1 MKLFKKADI
10 VLLLSIFIACNYY
23 IDVDP
28 PEVID
33 IIPYNRSVVIDQHP
47 AIEIKF
53 SETMDKAKTE
63 EAFTITGEHQPKG
76 HFRWDGNSI
85 YFDLIED
92 LHNATVYTITIRSS
106 AEDKSGNN
114 LTNNVTSTFS
124 IGSDLIKPEIIQILP
139 SDGTF
144 VEDLFTPILVSFS
157 EPVQLDSVKKGFST
171 SPYIVGNITLENNNA
186 TLVFTPYDPYI
197 HGVLYSVILSTDI
210 TDVAGNRLLKEY
222 KSLFKAG
229 TDFNNPSLNPE
240 STNPPDYSIGVFSEY
255 NNSLLRLIPFTNNEG
270 ADKNSKVHLV
280 FSKSMQRIDTQKSIS
295 ISPFI
300 DFTFT
305 WLNDREIQINPATS
319 FILQQTYTIN
329 ISTQAKDIAGNVLDQ
344 DYSYPFTINGSM
356 SLPLEVEPYNNLN
369 KHIYQ
374 MAWEEDGSGPAEIYR
389 TLENDDIIF
398 DDSNYTKLKLINS
411 NLESV
416 WILRIPFNNS
426 ANTLDTIGGID
437 LNSGMQSIT
446 FNTILSHNQIQA
458 PQIWKIIIPNG
469 HKNYIDIYL
478 FDLEPQCYYK
488 LSVTHGQDGIKDICN
503 NYMVN
508 PFLIYL
514 NH

>member
-1 MKLFKKADI
+1 
-10 VLLLSIFIACNYY
+10 
-23 IDVDP
+23 
-28 PEVID
+28 
-33 IIPYNRSVVIDQHP
+33 
-47 AIEIKF
+47 
-53 SETMDKAKTE
+53 
-63 EAFTITGEHQPKG
+63 
-76 HFRWDGNSI
+76 
-85 YFDLIED
+85 
-92 LHNATVYTITIRSS
+92 
-106 AEDKSGNN
+106 
-114 LTNNVTSTFS
+114 
-124 IGSDLIKPEIIQILP
+124 
-139 SDGTF
+139 
-144 VEDLFTPILVSFS
+144 
-157 EPVQLDSVKKGFST
+157 
-171 SPYIVGNITLENNNA
+171 
-186 TLVFTPYDPYI
+186 
-197 HGVLYSVILSTDI
+197 
-210 TDVAGNRLLKEY
+210 
-222 KSLFKAG
+222 
-229 TDFNNPSLNPE
+229 
-240 STNPPDYSIGVFSEY
+240 
-255 NNSLLRLIPFTNNEG
+255 
-270 ADKNSKVHLV
+270 
-280 FSKSMQRIDTQKSIS
+280 MQRIDTQKSIS

-305 WLNDREIQINPATS
+305 WLNDREIQINPATP
-319 FILQQTYTIN
+319 FTLQQTYTIN
-329 ISTQAKDIAGNVLDQ
+329 ISTQAKDIAGNIMDQ
-344 DYSYPFTINGSM
+344 DYSYSFTINGSM
-356 SLPLEVEPYNNLN
+356 SLPLEVEPYSNLN

-374 MAWEEDGSGPAEIYR
+374 MAWEEDGSGPSEIYR